1 MHRRQAI
8 GILGLAGTGL
18 AGTGTLS
25 AALSDRDRFPGIY
38 KLVSWRTTN
47 PDGTVIEPLGANPFG
62 RITYHKS
69 GHMSVM
75 LMRRDRK
82 TLARV
87 DAQKANIDELRQ
99 ALQTAQGAASG
110 FIAYMGTFE
119 VQQDRNIVI
128 HHLEGGS
135 SPSFAGS
142 DFERHYEL
150 DSKGLTLSV
159 PPALNSKLYWERVG
173 EA

>member
-1 MHRRQAI
+1 MDRRHAI
-8 GILGLAGTGL
+8 GVLAL

-47 PDGTVIEPLGANPFG
+47 PDGSVIEPLGANPFG

-75 LMRRDRK
+75 LMRPDRK
-82 TLARV
+82 ALARV
-87 DAQKANIDELRQ
+87 DPQKASIDELRQ
-99 ALQTAQGAASG
+99 ALQAAQGAASS

-119 VQQDRNIVI
+119 VQQNRSIVI

-135 SPSFAGS
+135 SPSFRGS

-150 DSKGLTLSV
+150 ESNGITLSV
-159 PPALNSKLYWERVG
+159 PPALNSKLFWERV
-173 EA
+173 ADA